1 MSVRDE
7 GPGIPAEELET
18 VFDKFVQS
26 SKTKSDQG
34 GTGLGLAIC
43 REIVAG
49 HQGRIWAEN
58 NATAGCIFYCEL
70 PLALPR
76 TCSPAPRPQEQSR
89 AIARTDRGRILI
101 VDDNPTNVDI
111 LRRLLTKDYELAT
124 AANGDEC
131 LAKLP
136 AFKAQLVL
144 LDIMMPGIDGYEVCR
159 RIKHSAVGEF
169 VQVILVS
176 GKGSTAER
184 VRGYEAEADDY
195 LVKPFDHEELLSKVR
210 VQFRLCDAQRQLTVA
225 RDQLAL
231 YADELEALVSL
242 RTKQLTDTED
252 MAVFVLAQVA
262 DSRDPDTGGHLC
274 RMRRYAQ
281 MIAEELAAGGPS
293 PRVDRRFLEDLY
305 RASPL
310 HDIGKVALRD
320 AVLQK
325 PGRLTPEEF
334 AEMKK
339 HVLVGGQTFEM
350 ARDQVG
356 RARSWTWRPRSPA
369 ITMRNSTAAA
379 IVRACGAKRS
389 RCPRIVALADVYDA
403 LTSRRVYK
411 PAYSAEAARAM
422 SSASRA
428 VISTR

>member
-1 MSVRDE
+1 M
-7 GPGIPAEELET
+7 T
-18 VFDKFVQS
+18 
-26 SKTKSDQG
+26 
-34 GTGLGLAIC
+34 
-43 REIVAG
+43 
-49 HQGRIWAEN
+49 
-58 NATAGCIFYCEL
+58 
-70 PLALPR
+70 
-76 TCSPAPRPQEQSR
+76 
-89 AIARTDRGRILI
+89 TDRGRILI

-111 LRRLLTKDYELAT
+111 LRRILTKDYELAT

-159 RIKHSAVGEF
+159 RIKQSAVGQF

-176 GKGSTAER
+176 GKGSAAER
-184 VRGYEAEADDY
+184 VRGYEAQADDY
-195 LVKPFDHEELLSKVR
+195 LVKPFDHEELRSKVR
-210 VQFRLCDAQRQLTVA
+210 VQFRLCEAQRQLTAA

-231 YADELEALVSL
+231 YANELEALVSL

-262 DSRDPDTGGHLC
+262 DSRDPETGGHLW

-281 MIAEELAAGGPS
+281 MIAEELAAGGPYAA
-293 PRVDRRFLEDLY
+293 RVDRRFLEDLY

-356 RARSWTWRPRSPA
+356 PGTFMDMAAEIARYHHEKFDGSGYCAGLRGEEIPLSA
-369 ITMRNSTAAA
+369 
-379 IVRACGAKRS
+379 
-389 RCPRIVALADVYDA
+389 RIVALADVYDA

-411 PAYSAEAARAM
+411 PAYSPQSARAIVVGE
-422 SSASRA
+422 SGRHFDPVIVAAFLARFEDFQESEASACDAAIVDAIAPAAALSLLPA
-428 VISTR
+428 